1 VSKADIPASIDFKGA
16 ERGRYAARYASG
28 TIGHGITPAAEA
40 AQDKAVASVMI
51 ILNGAPRDIAAG
63 TTLDDLLGA
72 LGVRRDGTAVALNDD
87 VVPRARHCDTQLR
100 EGDRLEIIVA
110 VAGG

>member
-1 VSKADIPASIDFKGA
+1 V
-16 ERGRYAARYASG
+16 
-28 TIGHGITPAAEA
+28 TLT
-40 AQDKAVASVMI
+40 
-51 ILNGAPRDIAAG
+51 LNGTSREIAEG
-63 TTLDDLLGA
+63 TTLDALLGE

-87 VVPRARHCDTQLR
+87 VVPRVRHATTTLQ

>member
-1 VSKADIPASIDFKGA
+1 MTVSINGD
-16 ERGRYAARYASG
+16 EREIASG
-28 TIGHGITPAAEA
+28 TTLAA
-40 AQDKAVASVMI
+40 
-51 ILNGAPRDIAAG
+51 L
-63 TTLDDLLGA
+63 LDV

-87 VVPRARHCDTQLR
+87 VVPRARHDLTTLQ

>member
-1 VSKADIPASIDFKGA
+1 M
-16 ERGRYAARYASG
+16 
-28 TIGHGITPAAEA
+28 TI
-40 AQDKAVASVMI
+40 SV
-51 ILNGAPRDIAAG
+51 NGETRDIDG
-63 TTLDDLLGA
+63 STTLDGLLER

-87 VVPRARHCDTQLR
+87 VVPRAAHAATALR